1 MSTHF
6 DALLHSKKFQQSKKE
21 MISAIEQEAS
31 QINSV
36 RPAKKE
42 LEFQYKELIKDV
54 EKLRGRELFYPF
66 IPSGAGNGPFIELAD
81 GSVKYDMI
89 TGIGVNF
96 FGHGNLQLFDAQLDG
111 AWSEVWQGNLGPS
124 LDHYKLMK
132 EVLGSVGKS
141 RLKNM
146 WITTCGALANEI
158 ALKIIRQKK
167 TPATKVFAFKD
178 CFAGRTTALQ
188 EVTDNPKYREGQP
201 TYDEVT
207 HLNFYDEKSKLSASD
222 QATAVI
228 AFMKDAA
235 AKSLKKYAALEFEI
249 IQGEGGFRLA
259 PKEFILPI
267 ILAAKELGCAI
278 WVDEI
283 QTFGRTGEL
292 YAFQKIGIDEYVD
305 VVTVAKLLQ
314 VGAVLYTEEYNPK
327 AGLISGTW
335 TSSTSGLRAGLKAMQ
350 ILKNEMIGSSGRI
363 AKLEKIAKNELNKL
377 QEGKCSKY
385 IKDQTV
391 IGAMV
396 AFTLFDGSLELL
408 KKFLHN
414 AWSMGLILFY
424 CGHGPYRARM
434 LVPAAAI
441 SDEQYHEVFSII
453 ERAVLKTAEENKL

>member
-6 DALLHSKKFQQSKKE
+6 DALLQSQNFKNAKKD
-21 MISAIEQEAS
+21 IVSAIEQVAS
-31 QINSV
+31 KINSV
-36 RPAKKE
+36 QPPKKE
-42 LEFQYKELIKDV
+42 LENKYKELIKDF
-54 EKLRGRELFYPF
+54 EKQRGRELFYPF
-66 IPSGAGNGPFIELAD
+66 VPSGAGNGPFIELAD

-96 FGHGNLQLFDAQLDG
+96 FGHGNLDLFEAQLDG
-111 AWSEVWQGNLGPS
+111 LWTEVWQGNLGPS

-132 EVLGSVGKS
+132 ELLSSVGKS
-141 RLKNM
+141 KLKNM
-146 WITTCGALANEI
+146 WITTCGASANEI

-201 TYDEVT
+201 IYDEVT
-207 HLNFYDEKSKLSASD
+207 HLPFYDEKSNVPAEAQAQKVIELMKEASANS
-222 QATAVI
+222 T
-228 AFMKDAA
+228 
-235 AKSLKKYAALEFEI
+235 KKYAALEFEI

-259 PKEFILPI
+259 VREFIIPI
-267 ILAAKELGCAI
+267 IKAAKEMGCAI

-292 YAFQKIGIDEYVD
+292 FAFQKIGIDEYVD

-335 TSSTSGLRAGLKAMQ
+335 TSTTSGLRAGLKALD
-350 ILKNEMIGSSGRI
+350 ILKNKMTGPKGRI
-363 AKLEKIAKNELNKL
+363 SELEKIAVNELERMKNGSCK
-377 QEGKCSKY
+377 SF
-385 IKDQTV
+385 IKDYTV

-396 AFTLFDGSLELL
+396 AFTLYDGSLDSL
-408 KKFLHN
+408 KKFLHKSW
-414 AWSMGLILFY
+414 ALGVIAFY

-434 LVPAAAI
+434 LIPAAAI
-441 SDEQYHEVFSII
+441 TDAQYKEVFSII
-453 ERAVLKTAEENKL
+453 EKAILTTAEENKF